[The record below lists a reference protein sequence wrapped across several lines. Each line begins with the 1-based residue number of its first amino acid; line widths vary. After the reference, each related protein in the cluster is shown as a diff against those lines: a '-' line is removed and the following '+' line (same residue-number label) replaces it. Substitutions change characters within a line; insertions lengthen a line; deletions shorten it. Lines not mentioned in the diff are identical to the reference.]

1 MSDENTSKGGA
12 DTRRPSSLGP
22 RRYGMIVVGVIGVVT
37 LVALCVWQVQRL
49 AWKQDIIATLSG
61 RLAAAPIPLPTTF
74 DRETLEFARVR
85 VTGQFTDQV
94 GKHGFA
100 DAPLLTSLRP
110 YGPGYRVIQ
119 PFNLADGRRVMVDR
133 GFVPVASKNRHGAA
147 AVPTPAPA
155 DFITLVGALR
165 WPDEIN
171 ATPFGE
177 NDNVW
182 TSRDLSVM
190 ADLFG
195 TEEVLIVAETN
206 TAVMDWPKPQPLVA
220 VQIRNNHME
229 YALTWGALAVVW
241 AIMTGWLAF
250 RPQTAKDV

>member
-1 MSDENTSKGGA
+1 MVA
-12 DTRRPSSLGP
+12 
-22 RRYGMIVVGVIGVVT
+22 IGVLGVVV

-49 AWKQDIIATLSG
+49 SWKQDLIAQLDA
-61 RLAAAPIPLPTTF
+61 RLAAEPVALPDTF
-74 DRETLEFARVR
+74 DRDEMEFSRVR
-85 VTGQFTDQV
+85 VTGKFTDQV
-94 GKHGFA
+94 GRHGFA

-119 PFNLADGRRVMVDR
+119 PFVLSNGRRVMVDR
-133 GFVPVASKNRHGAA
+133 GFAPVSAKNRHGAA
-147 AVPTPAPA
+147 AVPTPAPG

-165 WPDEIN
+165 WPDEID
-171 ATPFGE
+171 AQPYGE

-190 ADLFG
+190 ADLFD

-206 TAVMDWPKPQPLVA
+206 TAVIDWPLAQPLVA
-220 VQIRNNHME
+220 VNIRNNHFE
-229 YALTWGALAVVW
+229 YAATWAALALAW

-250 RPQTAKDV
+250 RPGSSRET